1 MLKEYV
7 MTILILLNQI
17 ELILVK
23 ARELV
28 LQSDGL
34 EQTRALAQDYADKA
48 IAAINDFPPS
58 EAKDGLIEMAV
69 KTLKRRK

>member
-1 MLKEYV
+1 
-7 MTILILLNQI
+7 MTNKS
-17 ELILVK
+17 K
-23 ARELV
+23 ARGLV

-34 EQTRALAQDYADKA
+34 EQTRALAQEYADKA
-48 IAAINDFPPS
+48 IMAINDFPQS

>member
-1 MLKEYV
+1 MYNNK
-7 MTILILLNQI
+7 TNISQ
-17 ELILVK
+17 

-34 EQTRALAQDYADKA
+34 EQTRALAEEYANRA
-48 IAAINDFPPS
+48 IAAIDSFPDS
-58 EAKDGLIEMAV
+58 EAKDGLVEIAI